1 MYEFKAIE
9 KINYF
14 YEELD
19 RLEESLD
26 WLEKKVEETESE
38 KDLQYLY
45 IQILEERR
53 KHDILNREFMAH
65 IATMSQQ

>member
-1 MYEFKAIE
+1 MIE

-19 RLEESLD
+19 RLEESLS
-26 WLEKKVEETESE
+26 WLEEKVSATESE
-38 KDLQYLY
+38 EDLQYLY
-45 IQILEERR
+45 IQVLEERR
-53 KHDILNREFMAH
+53 RHDILNREFMAH